1 MPTDQAE
8 AIAARARRSF
18 VAPRD
23 LGHAAEGDELV
34 LKINNDG
41 HEVTK
46 ELLVLNTNGEWQP
59 ALSLFEYVQQSL
71 VELCAGYIEASADKP
86 RGEGWEED
94 ECWYDAPHD
103 AWRVYA
109 EPVGLTRDDI
119 TDIDTL
125 LCFVTTRVAAGI
137 VKRRRKELAS
147 IRALRL
153 VALRN
158 QVPKDIVGHIE
169 SFFAPAKDS
178 VPFRS
183 DQLPSFMHSWQREY
197 RRQSLENSRLY
208 AGSSVSAGRLGDA
221 EIWKGQFRGR
231 EQSGLDFPQ
240 GMGRPEDEGSRDWIL
255 LPKKFLQQHEEQPFV
270 FSFRH
275 DESEGWPAGAV
286 DFFESRPG
294 HRTYIVEDADGRHH
308 RGPTFECIV
317 LDPYFA
323 ELRRRAQAAQE
334 PRSPEVQEQIDA
346 YYRQFQT

>member
-1 MPTDQAE
+1 MATDQAE

-41 HEVTK
+41 HEVRK
-46 ELLVLNTNGEWQP
+46 ELLVLNTDGEWQP

-71 VELCAGYIEASADKP
+71 VELCAGYIEASAD
-86 RGEGWEED
+86 
-94 ECWYDAPHD
+94 WYDTPHD

-197 RRQSLENSRLY
+197 MRQSLENSRLY
-208 AGSSVSAGRLGDA
+208 ARSSVSAGRLGGA
-221 EIWKGQFRGR
+221 EIWKGQF
-231 EQSGLDFPQ
+231 S
-240 GMGRPEDEGSRDWIL
+240 EDECQRDWIL
-255 LPKKFLQQHEEQPFV
+255 LPRKLLQQHEEQPFV
-270 FSFRH
+270 FMSDP
-275 DESEGWPAGAV
+275 DEFTPWPAGAV

-294 HRTYIVEDADGRHH
+294 HRTYIVEDADGEHH

-323 ELRRRAQAAQE
+323 ELRRRAQG
-334 PRSPEVQEQIDA
+334 PRSAEVQEQIDA
-346 YYRQFQT
+346 YYRQFQTNA

>member
-1 MPTDQAE
+1 MATDQAE

-34 LKINNDG
+34 LKIDNDG
-41 HEVTK
+41 HEVRK
-46 ELLVLNTNGEWQP
+46 ELLVLNTDGEWQP

-71 VELCAGYIEASADKP
+71 VELCAGYIEASAD
-86 RGEGWEED
+86 
-94 ECWYDAPHD
+94 WYDTPHD

-125 LCFVTTRVAAGI
+125 LCFVTTRDAGGI

-197 RRQSLENSRLY
+197 MRQSLENSRLY
-208 AGSSVSAGRLGDA
+208 ARSSVSAGRLGGA
-221 EIWKGQFRGR
+221 EIWKGQF
-231 EQSGLDFPQ
+231 S
-240 GMGRPEDEGSRDWIL
+240 EDGYFRDWIL

-323 ELRRRAQAAQE
+323 ELRRRAQEAQE